1 MAYTEYTRLS
11 LKLKSRK
18 KKLENAFSLDVM
30 SPLNTRLPYRKINNL
45 FYSFQMTNHI
55 LQKNSHMVM
64 LWNDDIW
71 IFYPWQS
78 QQFPVNVV
86 FGVFDIFTILGNIAI
101 YFRHKP
107 SYDLTAVVKKK
118 FITHLGS
125 NFSVFWKRRK
135 KETIRPEIQVKLAP
149 QLSDNLL
156 NLYIFR
162 IVRIELVRA
171 KNIFANNLVPKV
183 D

>member
-1 MAYTEYTRLS
+1 
-11 LKLKSRK
+11 
-18 KKLENAFSLDVM
+18 M
-30 SPLNTRLPYRKINNL
+30 SPLNTRLPCRKINNL
-45 FYSFQMTNHI
+45 FYSLQMTNHI

-64 LWNDDIW
+64 LWNDDRW

-118 FITHLGS
+118 FRNLISFGIKFQCFL
-125 NFSVFWKRRK
+125 K
-135 KETIRPEIQVKLAP
+135 KEKKRNNSTRNSSKIISPTEWQSIEFI
-149 QLSDNLL
+149 
-156 NLYIFR
+156 YI
-162 IVRIELVRA
+162 
-171 KNIFANNLVPKV
+171 
-183 D
+183 

>member
-1 MAYTEYTRLS
+1 
-11 LKLKSRK
+11 
-18 KKLENAFSLDVM
+18 M

-118 FITHLGS
+118 IQKFDLIWDQI
-125 NFSVFWKRRK
+125 SVFSEKGEK
-135 KETIRPEIQVKLAP
+135 KKQFDQRFKQNYLPNWVTIYWIYIYLE
-149 QLSDNLL
+149 LS
-156 NLYIFR
+156 
-162 IVRIELVRA
+162 E
-171 KNIFANNLVPKV
+171 
-183 D
+183 